1 MRWERGGGEVGGAD
15 EVWEREEDEKG
26 NTTSIDVC
34 NLTQCVWPQGW

>member
-1 MRWERGGGEVGGAD
+1 MGKWVEQMKCG
-15 EVWEREEDEKG
+15 REEDEKG